1 MSTLKVTNIESPSG
15 GGVNAKIT
23 DINGGQLSNRNLIIN
38 GAMQISQRGTSH
50 SFAHD
55 GLTGGYT
62 LDRMSFVTANTESF
76 DCTVTQDT
84 DAPDGFAKSW
94 KLTTGTAEASI
105 DADDLV
111 YFQTLLEAQN
121 LQQLDYGAVGAKTIT
136 LSFYVKSSVSGTFG
150 VTIYQAD
157 AVRNRTST
165 YTINATDTWERKTIT
180 FTGDT
185 SGTIN
190 DDNGVGFNVAWNL
203 AAGSNW
209 DTIDSTAWGAY
220 VTGRWA
226 FGHAQDDVI
235 TTASATWQITGM
247 QLEVGDVATTFEHRS
262 AGDELARCQRYYY
275 KLTADTG
282 DTFCNGYNQNTR
294 YTRNILHFPVTMRA
308 APTALE
314 QTGTAA
320 NYRIMIG
327 TSQVAC
333 SGVPTLNSST
343 TNTGEVQADT
353 GSGLTAGQGNALES
367 NSNGTYLA
375 FAAELV

>member
-1 MSTLKVTNIESPSG
+1 MSTLKVTNVESPSG

-55 GLTGGYT
+55 GTTGGFT
-62 LDRMSFVTANTESF
+62 LDRMSFVTANTDSF

-111 YFQTLLEAQN
+111 YVQTLLEAQN

-150 VTIYQAD
+150 VTLYQAD

-190 DDNGVGFNVAWNL
+190 DDNGTGFNVAWNL
-203 AAGSNW
+203 ASGSNW

-226 FGHAQDDVI
+226 FGHAQDGVI
-235 TTASATWQITGM
+235 TTASATWQITGI

-262 AGDELARCQRYYY
+262 AGDELARCQRYYEIARGVGWSRSTDNVVMGSISY
-275 KLTADTG
+275 KTEK
-282 DTFCNGYNQNTR
+282 
-294 YTRNILHFPVTMRA
+294 RA
-308 APTALE
+308 TPTALTPQKVTGGGSGTVTTFNSSIYSVGVY
-314 QTGTAA
+314 QTGAA
-320 NYRIMIG
+320 ASSDCTY
-327 TSQVAC
+327 QVR
-333 SGVPTLNSST
+333 
-343 TNTGEVQADT
+343 AD
-353 GSGLTAGQGNALES
+353 
-367 NSNGTYLA
+367 
-375 FAAELV
+375 AELS